1 MNRYAVSA
9 MLAGAFFGCTGL
21 FTRYQTAMGLVPMDM
36 LLIRCIVAVIC
47 FSIQILVTDRSL
59 FRVRLKDLWL
69 FAAVALAGQL
79 FFSYCY
85 YTAITMMSIST
96 ACILLY
102 LSPAIVM
109 ILSHFIFKEKAGKRG
124 LLAVALCVLGCACV
138 SGFGGTVSGKGL
150 VFGLASA
157 FAFALINILNR
168 FIQRRGYKGTTVNLY
183 LFTIAGIGACFF
195 TNPIRTLSIATASLP
210 NFAICAATG
219 LVTSFLSYLFFSI
232 ALGGCDSGKVA
243 IFASTEPVV
252 ASLISVFLFNE
263 HFGVLSFIGI
273 VLVLGSIVLMN
284 TKGKEE
290 GAAPSGS

>member
-9 MLAGAFFGCTGL
+9 MLAGVFFGCTGL
-21 FTRYQTAMGLVPMDM
+21 FTRYQTAMGLGPLDM

-47 FSIQILVTDRSL
+47 FAVQMLITDRSL
-59 FRVRLKDLWL
+59 FRIRLKDLWL
-69 FAAVALAGQL
+69 FLAVGLCGQL

-102 LSPAIVM
+102 LSPALVM
-109 ILSHFIFKEKAGKRG
+109 VMSHFIFKEKVGKRG
-124 LLAVALCVLGCACV
+124 LIAVILCVLGCACV

-150 VFGLASA
+150 IFGLGSA

-168 FIQRRGYKGTTVNLY
+168 FIQKRGYRGTTVNFY
-183 LFTIAGIGACFF
+183 LFIIAGIGSCFF
-195 TNPIRTLSIATASLP
+195 TDPVRTLSIATSSVS

-232 ALGGCDSGKVA
+232 ALGGCDSGKVS
-243 IFASTEPVV
+243 IFASTEPVA
-252 ASLISVFLFNE
+252 ASVISVLLFHE
-263 HFGVLSFIGI
+263 PFGVLSLIGI
-273 VLVLGSIVLMN
+273 ILVLGSIVLMN
-284 TKGKEE
+284 TKGKEKE
-290 GAAPSGS
+290 PA